1 MDFSVEELFFKKEGK
16 PIWRALKILLFLW
29 PILIMVY
36 LIGSNISDREN
47 VTKKLRNPNDLIWGS
62 GNEQITILVEQTA
75 FDEQSTHEI
84 TLFRNDGQILSKD
97 EFIIDKDMFGGGFI
111 KAVQA
116 DSDQE
121 LELVVWGSHEKDR
134 SYLLDHSGGQVRK
147 IGFNKVPEEIRNLTN
162 EWRQTHVMD
171 RFSIFILGIFF
182 FGYYVVVGIIGI
194 IIKIVR
200 NRRFRVIKK

>member
-1 MDFSVEELFFKKEGK
+1 
-16 PIWRALKILLFLW
+16 
-29 PILIMVY
+29 MVY

-47 VTKKLRNPNDLIWGS
+47 VTKKLSNPNDLIWGS
-62 GNEQITILVEQTA
+62 ANEQITILVEQTS

-84 TLFRNDGQILSKD
+84 TLFRNDAQILSKD

-134 SYLLDHSGGQVRK
+134 SYLLDYSGGQVRK

-162 EWRQTHVMD
+162 EWRQTHIMD
-171 RFSIFILGIFF
+171 RFSIFLWGIIF

-200 NRRFRVIKK
+200 NRRFRVIKE